1 MAPLLCCFKLCTSFH
16 RYQWILTGVTVRK
29 RPLWVKIDGFFFS
42 HVTLK
47 FDRWLWKTIG
57 HLFNATSCIMLHFVA
72 IGEFKL
78 ELQSANALFGSKS
91 TIFLAVWPWNWM
103 DDLDKQQGTSP
114 KQHQALRI
122 ILSLHVNSNWS
133 YGSET
138 VMFGFDLCDVDLRP
152 LTLTFCMDPNLV
164 ISNNS

>member
-16 RYQWILTGVTVRK
+16 SYQWILTGVTVRK
-29 RPLWVKIDGFFFS
+29 RPLWVKIDGFF
-42 HVTLK
+42 HPCDLAIWQMTLK
-47 FDRWLWKTIG
+47 NNRAPIQCYFMYCDSFRSHWWIQTGVTVRKRPIWVKMD
-57 HLFNATSCIMLHFVA
+57 N
-72 IGEFKL
+72 
-78 ELQSANALFGSKS
+78 
-91 TIFLAVWPWNWM
+91 FLAVWPWNWM

-122 ILSLHVNSNWS
+122 ISSLHVNSNWS

-152 LTLTFCMDPNLV
+152 PLTLTFCMDPNLV
-164 ISNNS
+164 IGNNS